1 MKSFRNHFCWV
12 AMLLEHW
19 GNAMV
24 FYPRY
29 GLILSNIQR
38 NWFAI
43 SSDAWRARKVLQ
55 FNFEECWTVLIHTW
69 DKRPSY
75 SHCYQVNDCQ
85 VTCIKNILLLKG
97 GQYFWIEKN
106 TFLLLQVKIFLLTK
120 GGTYFFSMQKYCPPF
135 SNEIFL
141 MHVT

>member
-1 MKSFRNHFCWV
+1 VSSNPPSLIPALQKIAIVYLHSYFLLDRRFISSNKTKTWLSSDSIQYFCAWCTYISFINNN
-12 AMLLEHW
+12 ADMTLGYW
-19 GNAMV
+19 GNVMV

-55 FNFEECWTVLIHTW
+55 FNFEELIHTL
-69 DKRPSY
+69 DKRPSH

-85 VTCIKNILLLKG
+85 VT
-97 GQYFWIEKN
+97 
-106 TFLLLQVKIFLLTK
+106 
-120 GGTYFFSMQKYCPPF
+120 
-135 SNEIFL
+135 
-141 MHVT
+141 